1 MELIPDWAPNI
12 HPMIVHFPI
21 ALILAAIGTDLLAL
35 AIRRWDWLRPAT
47 VALYVVGGASAV
59 FTYFTGT

>member
-21 ALILAAIGTDLLAL
+21 ALIVGAL
-35 AIRRWDWLRPAT
+35 GADIFSLVLRRWEWLRPAT
-47 VALYVVGGASAV
+47 VAL
-59 FTYFTGT
+59 